1 MSVMGQITLERE
13 GDLQAAK
20 LEYDAAWDAYS
31 QYMTDHPIEK
41 RKLPEW
47 NQLFKLEYLAMD
59 ARQKY
64 ERAKWMRTRL

>member
-1 MSVMGQITLERE
+1 MSVMSRIAMERE
-13 GDLQAAK
+13 EELQASK
-20 LEYDAAWDAYS
+20 LAYDAAWSDYS
-31 QYMTDHPIEK
+31 EYMANHPIEK

-64 ERAKWMRTRL
+64 EMAKWKRTRL